1 MSFES
6 TVKDWI
12 AVDKEMREL
21 NAKIHELRAK
31 RNELD
36 AQIITYSEDRNAKIF
51 KYGDVKMRVVGTNS
65 AESLTFK
72 YLERCLSEMVKNET
86 QVKQMIEYIK
96 RNRTIKQSIHVERI

>member
-1 MSFES
+1 MSFET

-12 AVDKEMREL
+12 LVDKEMREL
-21 NAKIHELRAK
+21 NAKMHELRAK

-36 AQIITYSEDRNAKIF
+36 AQIITHSENRNAKTF
-51 KYGDVKMRVVGTNS
+51 KYGDVKMRVVNTNT

-72 YLERCLSEMVKNET
+72 YLEKCLSDMVKNET

-96 RNRTIKQSIHVERI
+96 QTRSIKQSTHVERI

>member
-21 NAKIHELRAK
+21 TTKLHELRV
-31 RNELD
+31 RRGELD
-36 AQIITYSEDRNAKIF
+36 KEIITYSEDRNTKTF
-51 KYGDVKMRVVGTNS
+51 KYGEVKMRVVGTNT

-72 YLERCLSEMVKNET
+72 YLEKCLSDMVKNET
-86 QVKQMIEYIK
+86 HVKQMIDYIK
-96 RNRTIKQSIHVERI
+96 RSRNIKQSVHVERI